1 MATLATRQ
9 NGREAKRQY
18 IGKKAVYRLDLYYYM
33 ANAAYLNMFA
43 NESVEE
49 RERRLKKR
57 KDTEE
62 AAEKKRKEHES

>member
-1 MATLATRQ
+1 
-9 NGREAKRQY
+9 
-18 IGKKAVYRLDLYYYM
+18 M